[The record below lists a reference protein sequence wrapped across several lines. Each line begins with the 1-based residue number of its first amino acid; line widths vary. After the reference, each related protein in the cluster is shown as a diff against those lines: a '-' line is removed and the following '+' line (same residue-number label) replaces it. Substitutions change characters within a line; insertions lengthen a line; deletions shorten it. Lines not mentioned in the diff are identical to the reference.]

1 MSRLLRKNS
10 KELSLFRNET
20 EIEVDRE
27 LPKYKNLIKETKKI
41 GSKDN
46 IEDEVSGDISLTFSR
61 IVQEDPDSVTSDEF
75 MFLQD
80 ESRKRALESISKMK
94 NFSEVI
100 GAENAGLFNIRIS
113 SYLLKVLKDHGPR
126 QRISNLLLNAESNM
140 NREFEIKS
148 VIDSRDEKKETFRE
162 KLAKKINKILLGEP
176 KKEKTKGPE
185 PQDPEKVYELSVL
198 DLFDQ
203 IKIIS
208 GQEREFKER
217 TETYMSLIQK
227 SLTLHQEAQAEELIS
242 KLTIHIYESV
252 LATSGFNHY
261 IELKDLVE
269 LQLKCEKELD
279 LDYIKNFV
287 RIIPDEVVEK
297 KVIADNLQ
305 VFDNYV
311 VLYYDPNKKAFKL
324 TEQEEEYIK
333 RDPILFGVINSSSK
347 LYYVADWMDEYCD
360 LTWDQVVE
368 KLGEDKTL

>member
-20 EIEVDRE
+20 EIEVDKE

-46 IEDEVSGDISLTFSR
+46 IRDEVNGDISLTFSK
-61 IVQEDPDSVTSDEF
+61 IVQEDPDSVTPDEF

-100 GAENAGLFNIRIS
+100 GTEDAGLFNIRIS

-126 QRISNLLLNAESNM
+126 LRINNLLNASID
-140 NREFEIKS
+140 REFEVEN
-148 VIDSRDEKKETFRE
+148 VIDSKDRKQETFRE
-162 KLAKKINKILLGEP
+162 RLAKKINKVLLGEP
-176 KKEKTKGPE
+176 KKKKTKGPE

-203 IKIIS
+203 VKIIS

-217 TETYMSLIQK
+217 TEAYMSLIQK
-227 SLTLHQEAQAEELIS
+227 SLTLHQEAQVEELIS

-252 LATSGFNHY
+252 LAASGFNHY

-305 VFDNYV
+305 IFDNYV
-311 VLYYDPNKKAFKL
+311 VLYYDPDGKAFKL
-324 TEQEEEYIK
+324 TEQEERRARK
-333 RDPILFGVINSSSK
+333 DPILFGVINSSPK
-347 LYYVADWMDEYCD
+347 LYYVADWVDEYCD